1 MTDCAIRWRP
11 SGGRGEYEFVPSG
24 ILENKDILV
33 SIEALGVIVVA
44 EVRGIQAQGKPRLRK
59 FKSNDRSKLH
69 LPPLVIATAR
79 LPQPRRED
87 ILHEVTF
94 PLENKNYVVDEIE
107 FEISEDDGQVVT
119 LVPLRLKILNSDF
132 VIDLQDR
139 YTALARDLARLE
151 DIRKSSP
158 LLADAI
164 GNHLALVKAGVN
176 SAGIQHAADA
186 VMTLQ
191 RDKFGPTNYG
201 SVSSIIDATAMP
213 YTPTEAEI
221 YGVEGRT
228 LTRVHAYKER
238 DRSLSA
244 KAKKHY
250 KNVWG
255 ELHCE
260 ACGFKPSSKY
270 GQRGDYCIEAH
281 HKTPVEQ
288 LLPDSITR
296 VSDLAMLCAS
306 CHRIIHS
313 ERPMLNIDMVVV
325 T

>member
-1 MTDCAIRWRP
+1 M
-11 SGGRGEYEFVPSG
+11 
-24 ILENKDILV
+24 K
-33 SIEALGVIVVA
+33 
-44 EVRGIQAQGKPRLRK
+44 
-59 FKSNDRSKLH
+59 
-69 LPPLVIATAR
+69 
-79 LPQPRRED
+79 
-87 ILHEVTF
+87 
-94 PLENKNYVVDEIE
+94 
-107 FEISEDDGQVVT
+107 
-119 LVPLRLKILNSDF
+119 
-132 VIDLQDR
+132 
-139 YTALARDLARLE
+139 
-151 DIRKSSP
+151 
-158 LLADAI
+158 
-164 GNHLALVKAGVN
+164 
-176 SAGIQHAADA
+176 
-186 VMTLQ
+186 LQ

-228 LTRVHAYKER
+228 LTRIHAYKER

-250 KNVWG
+250 RNAWG

-270 GQRGDYCIEAH
+270 GSRGDHCIEAH

-313 ERPMLNIDMVVV
+313 EKPMLTLGQVVV
-325 T
+325 G